1 MIEESNILVSIRVR
15 PLNQKEINMGDMD
28 VVRVEDNLIVK
39 RYYNKNIRLFW
50 ILFRWNMRLKI
61 KKCLMFITVQKNNNM
76 LLINFLDMN
85 HRTR

>member
-39 RYYNKNIRLFW
+39 RYYNKNIRLYW

-61 KKCLMFITVQKNNNM
+61 KKCLMFIIVQKNNNM
-76 LLINFLDMN
+76 HLISFLDMN
-85 HRTR
+85 HRMR